1 MSLNPLHMLPL
12 QITTNDMLTLIE
24 QSSNQ
29 LHEKIANAWLFGKIE
44 YTYFEGV
51 ASGRGW
57 G

>member
-1 MSLNPLHMLPL
+1 
-12 QITTNDMLTLIE
+12 MLTLIE